1 MTNVSFYKLAGNR
14 QMMFSLVCSL
24 VKKAFNQG
32 KHVLCLVPD
41 DATLETIHAKLW
53 DFERN
58 SFIPHEVGTEY
69 IPIGISKASVPGAHD
84 QILINLHPTV
94 PSFFSQFDR
103 VIEIIYQDL
112 NYEQAKRQNFRFYKD
127 RGYPLK
133 FHDLSESFTI

>member
-1 MTNVSFYKLAGNR
+1 MTNVAFYKLAGNEE
-14 QMMFSLVCSL
+14 MMFSLVCSL
-24 VKKAFNQG
+24 VNKAFIQG
-32 KHVLCLVPD
+32 NHVLCLVPD
-41 DATLETIHAKLW
+41 DSVLKAINSSLW
-53 DFERN
+53 DFKRN
-58 SFIPHEVGTEY
+58 SFIPHEVGSEFT
-69 IPIGISKASVPGAHD
+69 PIAISKTNAAGPHD
-84 QILINLHPTV
+84 QILINLQLAV